1 MLYSRR
7 DTTFRTA
14 FFLFCN
20 FNAYLLLVI
29 NEAEIAQLFSD
40 YYESLHR
47 YAFTLLRDDDEAKDA
62 VQSVFLNLWE
72 KREHIQINTSP
83 KAYLFRSVYHES
95 LNYIRKQDVLKK
107 HHAHAVAGQEDS
119 QQQPFASEEAL
130 FIREKIDKV
139 LQELPP
145 QCREVFVKSRA
156 EQKKYSEIAS
166 ELGIAVKTVEA
177 HMSKALKLIRQ
188 VLRVFILLFCL
199 YNDLPRL

>member
-1 MLYSRR
+1 M
-7 DTTFRTA
+7 
-14 FFLFCN
+14 
-20 FNAYLLLVI
+20 I
-29 NEAEIAQLFSD
+29 HEAEIAQLFAD
-40 YYESLHR
+40 HYESLHR
-47 YAFTLLRDDDEAKDA
+47 YAFTLLKDEDEAKDA
-62 VQSVFLNLWE
+62 VQSVFLTIWE
-72 KREHIQINTSP
+72 KKETIQINSSP
-83 KAYLFRSVYHES
+83 KAYLFRSVYHEC

-107 HHAHAVAGQEDS
+107 HHAHAVAGLEDS
-119 QQQPFASEEAL
+119 RQQPFAFEDAL

-156 EQKKYSEIAS
+156 EQKKYSEIAA

-199 YNDLPRL
+199 YNDLPQL